1 MTLRYADR
9 VLEQVAAPVT
19 TGPFAISVTAQW
31 QTTPAAVAT
40 YQTFANIP
48 SITANDTVRYVA
60 TDGTNIE
67 GGVGTWTSGSLAR
80 TSITFSSNAG
90 AAVTFSG
97 TVTVFCDV
105 PAEVI
110 APALSPAVVAAAGT
124 TQGTATALTQE
135 ESIVTSGT
143 ATEGVVLT
151 AIPSGRMR
159 IWPRAGSNFLLYP
172 QSGASIEGYAA
183 NAAMPMTDGAGPTS
197 LVYNP
202 GSSTWLAG

>member
-9 VLEQVAAPVT
+9 VLEQVAAPAT
-19 TGPFAISVTAQW
+19 TGAFAISATATW
-31 QTTPAAVAT
+31 QTTPAAVAS

-48 SITANDTVRYVA
+48 LIAASDTVRYVA
-60 TDGTNIE
+60 TDGANVE

-80 TSITFSSNAG
+80 TSITFSSNGGSAC
-90 AAVTFSG
+90 TFSG

-105 PAEVI
+105 PAEAV
-110 APALSPAVVAAAGT
+110 APALSPAIVAAAGT

-135 ESIVTSGT
+135 ESIVTSAT
-143 ATEGVVLT
+143 ATQGVVLT
-151 AIPSGRMR
+151 PIPSGRMR

-172 QSGASIEGYAA
+172 QVGATIEGYAL
-183 NAAMPMTDGAGPTS
+183 NAAMTMTDGAGPTS
-197 LVYNP
+197 LIYNS